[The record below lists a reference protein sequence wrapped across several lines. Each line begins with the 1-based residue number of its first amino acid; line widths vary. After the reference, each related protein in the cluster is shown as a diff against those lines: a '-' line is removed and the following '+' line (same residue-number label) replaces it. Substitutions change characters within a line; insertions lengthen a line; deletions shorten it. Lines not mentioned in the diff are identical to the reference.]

1 MILEPGNGLGRSLRE
16 LPRYLNGATISHGFI
31 AWLFAVTGPL
41 LVLLNAAQQG
51 KLPQETISSWIFAGY
66 AMGGV
71 LSIFLSLYY
80 RQPIASAWTIPGAIL
95 VGNFLTHFSFEQ
107 AVGAYI
113 VTGLLIT
120 FLGVSGI
127 IKKLMNWIPMPIILG
142 MVCGVLLPFGINI
155 IKALGQ
161 APVLSG
167 ATIAIFLASFFLGNL
182 TKRLPPILWAILG
195 GLVVAT
201 LQKNVHWE
209 SFSLDFISPQLFTP
223 SFSFSASAELVI
235 PLALTVIAVQNGQG
249 FAVLKSVDYNPPINA
264 FTIYTGVGSLISGIL
279 GSHSA
284 CITGPMNAI
293 ISSPTAGDHEGRYA
307 GGVVAGLLFLPF
319 AALAPVAAAITQ
331 LFPPAL
337 INVLGGLALIY
348 VLAASFGQS
357 FGGSFRLGALFSFM
371 ITLSNF
377 TLFNIGSPFWGLVG
391 GVLISLVLERR
402 DFQTL
407 QNSSSP
413 K

>member
-1 MILEPGNGLGRSLRE
+1 
-16 LPRYLNGATISHGFI
+16 
-31 AWLFAVTGPL
+31 
-41 LVLLNAAQQG
+41 
-51 KLPQETISSWIFAGY
+51 
-66 AMGGV
+66 
-71 LSIFLSLYY
+71 
-80 RQPIASAWTIPGAIL
+80 
-95 VGNFLTHFSFEQ
+95 
-107 AVGAYI
+107 
-113 VTGLLIT
+113 
-120 FLGVSGI
+120 
-127 IKKLMNWIPMPIILG
+127 
-142 MVCGVLLPFGINI
+142 
-155 IKALGQ
+155 
-161 APVLSG
+161 
-167 ATIAIFLASFFLGNL
+167 
-182 TKRLPPILWAILG
+182 
-195 GLVVAT
+195 
-201 LQKNVHWE
+201 
-209 SFSLDFISPQLFTP
+209 
-223 SFSFSASAELVI
+223 
-235 PLALTVIAVQNGQG
+235 
-249 FAVLKSVDYNPPINA
+249 
-264 FTIYTGVGSLISGIL
+264 VGSLVSGIL

-407 QNSSSP
+407 QNSSPP

>member
-1 MILEPGNGLGRSLRE
+1 MILEPGDGFGRSLRD

-51 KLPQETISSWIFAGY
+51 KLPQEIVSSWIFAGY
-66 AMGGV
+66 GMGGV

-120 FLGVSGI
+120 FLGVSGV
-127 IKKLMNWIPMPIILG
+127 IKKLMEWIPMPIILG
-142 MVCGVLLPFGINI
+142 MVSGVLLPFGINI

-161 APVLSG
+161 TPFLTS
-167 ATIAIFLASFFLGNL
+167 ATVAIFLASTFLGTL
-182 TKRLPPILWAILG
+182 TRRFPPILWAILG
-195 GLVVAT
+195 GLIVAT
-201 LQKNVHWE
+201 VQGEVHWE
-209 SFSLDFISPQLFTP
+209 FFSLNFISPQFFTP
-223 SFSFSASAELVI
+223 KFSLSAAAELVI

-249 FAVLKSVDYNPPINA
+249 FAILKNANYNPPINA
-264 FTIYTGVGSLISGIL
+264 FTIYTGVGSLVSGVF
-279 GSHSA
+279 GCHSA

-293 ISSPTAGDHEGRYA
+293 ISSPTAGAQEGRYA
-307 GGVVAGLLFLPF
+307 GGVVAGFLFLPF
-319 AALAPVAAAITQ
+319 AALAPVAAAITR
-331 LFPPAL
+331 LFPAAL

-357 FGGSFRLGALFSFM
+357 FSGSFRLGALFSFM

-402 DFQTL
+402 DFETL
-407 QNSSSP
+407 RQSAP
-413 K
+413 AK